1 MLHFITFCTCMSVFV
16 ILNIYIQA
24 SNMQSN
30 SVEADNVLLDIFT
43 LRLYVTRTTFVCL
56 HHLFQGHKKYSH
68 QFVLFKTSK
77 GLKFN
82 IRVRY
87 HSLNYNPVCIFCFK
101 VTVVQMSLTQELKV
115 GKHVLVSCHHQCVL
129 FCNLKKRIQSKCVST
144 NKCIASS

>member
-1 MLHFITFCTCMSVFV
+1 VLHFITFCTCMSVFV

-24 SNMQSN
+24 SNMHSN

-77 GLKFN
+77 DSCKISFLELKPCLY
-82 IRVRY
+82 I
-87 HSLNYNPVCIFCFK
+87 LFK

-129 FCNLKKRIQSKCVST
+129 FCNFKKTYPI
-144 NKCIASS
+144 